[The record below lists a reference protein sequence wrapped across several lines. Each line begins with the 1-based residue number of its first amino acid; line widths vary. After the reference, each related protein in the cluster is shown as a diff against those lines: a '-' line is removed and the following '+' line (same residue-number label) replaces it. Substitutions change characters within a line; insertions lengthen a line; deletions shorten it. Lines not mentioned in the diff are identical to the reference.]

1 MRNKCF
7 LEYHYQTD
15 IYVKESLKKLP
26 KAPYP
31 MLKKKAKVETILQT
45 SVKALSSIVFTTY
58 RWRGYFRKLLFPEE
72 KKRTFLGTHQ
82 CFFRDDF
89 YTGRGA
95 FLLFYC
101 YYHYRG
107 PIFFLFIV
115 FGSFSNFFGEG
126 WKSYFW
132 SSFDYVESKLSV
144 GLIFNFDAFLEFFLF
159 LPMYF
164 LWWFRVL
171 FFSWTVW
178 ESLK

>member
-1 MRNKCF
+1 MFFRIPLPDRYIREGK
-7 LEYHYQTD
+7 
-15 IYVKESLKKLP
+15 LKKATKSTLP
-26 KAPYP
+26 HV
-31 MLKKKAKVETILQT
+31 KKKAKVETILQT

-107 PIFFLFIV
+107 PIFFFYLLCLVRSPISL
-115 FGSFSNFFGEG
+115 GRGERAIFEVPLIT
-126 WKSYFW
+126 WRVSYP
-132 SSFDYVESKLSV
+132 SD
-144 GLIFNFDAFLEFFLF
+144 
-159 LPMYF
+159 
-164 LWWFRVL
+164 
-171 FFSWTVW
+171 
-178 ESLK
+178 